1 MKPPRICTYLF
12 VFLLF
17 DETKSGPRLV
27 WQHSME
33 HFNHSA
39 SENTQKINQT
49 IDRSRVED
57 KKENAIKNQAIEI
70 FGTICFNDK

>member
-1 MKPPRICTYLF
+1 
-12 VFLLF
+12 
-17 DETKSGPRLV
+17 
-27 WQHSME
+27 ME

-70 FGTICFNDK
+70 FGTICFNGK